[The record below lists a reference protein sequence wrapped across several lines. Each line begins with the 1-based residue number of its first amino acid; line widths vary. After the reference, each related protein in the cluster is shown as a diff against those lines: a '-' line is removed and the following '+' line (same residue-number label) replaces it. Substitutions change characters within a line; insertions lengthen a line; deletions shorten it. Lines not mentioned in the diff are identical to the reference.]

1 MILLVVMGTMCA
13 NPGTPTGGPK
23 DKKPPVMLMSKP
35 APNSK
40 SFDGKQIVLTF
51 DENIQVK
58 DADQKLVMSPPI
70 LPAPKVDAHGQVLT
84 VRIDEKVEF
93 MPNTTYTLDFSDCVS
108 DLNEGNIIEGF
119 TFSFSTGESQ
129 DSMMISGNV
138 YDAAKLEPL
147 SGIYVL
153 LHSNLS
159 DTAFQKVSPIRIA
172 KTDDRGRFEVKN
184 VPAQMNYRLYVLDDQ
199 NRNFLYDQKGL
210 ELIAWYDSI
219 LKPSYEIRQVF
230 DSVRIDTLYNS
241 VDTTEWV
248 FEKRTRDTLVYTPD
262 SLVLYAFAEDRYD
275 QYIVKDSRSER
286 NKITLNFNNKMQT
299 HPKISFVGQD
309 STISH
314 ATVEYS
320 QYNDTVVV
328 WMTDTTVYKKDS
340 VVISVTYPVL
350 DTLNNMVLKSDTLEM
365 WHYEK
370 KDTKKSSRKERD
382 NKQKREKTPTL
393 KLSTAQSIGV
403 YGMLTISS
411 PTPLKT
417 VEWDSIELF
426 HKVDSLF
433 EKVDFSV
440 YEDTINLK
448 VKRLKAKWEPGEQ
461 YKLVVDSAAVYD
473 VYDMPADASEYAFS
487 VTSLDKYGT
496 LYINVDSVPK
506 NSLLQLVMKDEVLRQ
521 NYVPDNGKVAFRYL
535 KPGEYMIRLLLD
547 DNRNGKWDSGDFEK
561 RVQPEQFIYYMEK
574 VAVRAHWEIQVDF
587 EVGRYS
593 IANYVKKFKKI
604 KPKSRR

>member
-1 MILLVVMGTMCA
+1 
-13 NPGTPTGGPK
+13 
-23 DKKPPVMLMSKP
+23 MLMSKP

-58 DADQKLVMSPPI
+58 DADQKFVMSPPI

-574 VAVRAHWEIQVDF
+574 VAVRANWEIKVDF